1 MPARRLL
8 FCVVAGVMLL
18 RADFQASRWQYR
30 RPLSFDAGAA
40 AMATNVALNIDRGI
54 YVHSQPGRGDL
65 RVVRRGPGGPEEV
78 PYVLEKMSGSH
89 QRREISSRVIDQGVT
104 PSGDLELTVDLGAA
118 QRHNGIRLAT
128 PRDNFRQRVGI
139 ATSEDGHRWTRVR
152 DDGYIFDF
160 SQDNRRVSVLY
171 VGYPVSSRRYV
182 RVTVY
187 GWNDPK
193 AVAQCWVAIEE
204 NTPAVRDTTASLI
217 PAPQS
222 DAETQSTVYTWD
234 LGIPGIP
241 HDQLSLDIDTT
252 AFERAAA
259 AETSRDGK
267 EWFPLGS
274 GALYR
279 FSKEQSLSLDF
290 PVSHD
295 RYLRLRVYNRDDRPL
310 AVKAAGLSVI
320 RTRVKFKPSDGG
332 SYWLYYGNADA
343 HPPSY
348 DLRDLLAREAP
359 APEFTIAP
367 GAEEPNPDYREKPPP
382 VKPWSERHPAVLYV
396 TLALAVVGMG
406 TVTVRFLKKAGT
418 LSR

>member
-8 FCVVAGVMLL
+8 FGVLAGALLL
-18 RADFQASRWQYR
+18 RADFQPSRWQFR
-30 RPLSFDAGAA
+30 RPLSFDSGVAA
-40 AMATNVALNIDRGI
+40 ATINIDRGI
-54 YVHSQPGRGDL
+54 YVHSEPGLGDL
-65 RVVRRGPGGPEEV
+65 RVVHGGSSAPEEV
-78 PYVLEKMSGSH
+78 PYVLEKMSGSR

-104 PSGDLELTVDLGAA
+104 PAGNLELTVDLGAA

-128 PRDNFRQRVGI
+128 PRNNFRQRVGI
-139 ATSEDGHRWTRVR
+139 ATSEDGLNWARVR
-152 DDGYIFDF
+152 DDGYVFDF

-204 NTPAVRDTTASLI
+204 NTPPVRDAMASLI
-217 PAPQS
+217 PAPQL
-222 DAETQSTVYTWD
+222 DAETQSTIYTWD
-234 LGIPGIP
+234 LGMPGIP
-241 HDQLSLDIDTT
+241 HDQLSLEIDTP

-259 AETSRDGK
+259 AETSSDGK
-267 EWFPLGS
+267 DWSPLGS

-295 RYLRLRVYNRDDRPL
+295 RYLRLRIYNRDDRPL
-310 AVKAAGLSVI
+310 EVKAAGLSVI
-320 RTRVKFKPSDGG
+320 RTRVKFKGANSGA
-332 SYWLYYGNADA
+332 YWLYYGNADA

-348 DLRDLLAREAP
+348 DLRDQLAREAP
-359 APEFTIAP
+359 VSELTIAP
-367 GAEEPNPDYREKPPP
+367 GAEEPNPDYRQKPPP

-406 TVTVRFLKKAGT
+406 TVTVRFLKKAGA
-418 LSR
+418 LSQ